1 MRFLYNELIYSILV
15 GLLVGVALY
24 FSSDK
29 IIALV
34 RKKGASQR
42 EEILKLMH
50 NMFMPATEMQVTLI
64 VYLSSFGLGFI
75 FFLLFWPDLLTG
87 AIVGAAI
94 GFVGWNIPKLILKN
108 MFEKRCSTFTNQM
121 VDGLTIMANGI
132 GSGLVPTQA
141 MERVT
146 QNMPNP
152 IKQELTLVRSQINL
166 GKTQEEAFI
175 ELAERIPRPDV
186 QMFVLAVNILSE
198 TGGNMA
204 ETFKTIVYTIRE
216 RQKLEKKI
224 QALTAQGRMQGQ
236 IISIMP
242 FAVVGMLAMIEPS
255 YIQPLYTTGFGLV
268 LVGISIALVV
278 IGWLVIM
285 KIVNIKV

>member
-24 FSSDK
+24 FSSDR
-29 IIALV
+29 IIGLV
-34 RKKGASQR
+34 RKKGANQR

-87 AIVGAAI
+87 AIVGTVV
-94 GFVGWNIPKLILKN
+94 GFVGWNIPKIILKN